1 MSHMIHKLIVHSQ
14 ALYSF
19 AEFTGN
25 SAIGAASTLLMLRVI
40 AIWTRNLWIT
50 VPLVILSLGQWGI
63 LFHGTEC
70 SSLVSLM
77 GPDIPFNQV

>member
-1 MSHMIHKLIVHSQ
+1 MRHVMHKLTFPSQ

-40 AIWTRNLWIT
+40 AIWTRNLWVTI
-50 VPLVILSLGQWGI
+50 PLVVLSLGQWGI
-63 LFHGTEC
+63 LFHGTE
-70 SSLVSLM
+70 
-77 GPDIPFNQV
+77 